1 MLLYKCTVPSNC
13 YQWLSSHHKNTLPSP
28 DLQGN
33 RRLLPT
39 LVTLTCAATAGRL
52 PSVQGHRLTSW
63 LCSASYC
70 GIAITVS
77 SKRTSAN
84 DDPLSPSSYVL
95 SRQHRNTSC
104 KLPVTEH
111 PSVTSLSPHSSQ
123 CAITVS
129 QCTDALPRLT
139 SQRSIQHPYS
149 LAVITFAT
157 QQRHPSSGH
166 CYHRHSSTLIFNA
179 QRVTTNLILPH
190 TLVILTTD
198 CRSVPL
204 KDRHHHRHHS
214 QCATVQHQQPSL
226 LPSPTHSTIYS

>member
-1 MLLYKCTVPSNC
+1 MLLYKCTVPSYC
-13 YQWLSSHHKNTLPSP
+13 YQWLSSYHKNTLPSP

-39 LVTLTCAATAGRL
+39 LVTYIGKPDVSQCRL
-52 PSVQGHRLTSW
+52 QSVQGHRLTSW

-111 PSVTSLSPHSSQ
+111 PSI
-123 CAITVS
+123 CTVY
-129 QCTDALPRLT
+129 QGIF
-139 SQRSIQHPYS
+139 SIPN
-149 LAVITFAT
+149 TEMK
-157 QQRHPSSGH
+157 
-166 CYHRHSSTLIFNA
+166 NA
-179 QRVTTNLILPH
+179 ILP
-190 TLVILTTD
+190 
-198 CRSVPL
+198 
-204 KDRHHHRHHS
+204 
-214 QCATVQHQQPSL
+214 QH
-226 LPSPTHSTIYS
+226 